1 MPSQTIGKSKV
12 KPFFHKKWKFR
23 LNMFGYIIYV
33 IATND
38 MKKSLHKEKFTGL
51 SDNDIKTTAAWHF
64 PVKDEGK
71 SFVFL
76 NLNTDINEIVHEST
90 HVMQSIVEW
99 IGAAYKEREFI
110 AYLMAHITQGIY
122 EFLESCKKSLDK
134 TTKI

>member
-1 MPSQTIGKSKV
+1 MPSQIIGKNKD
-12 KPFFHKKWKFR
+12 KTFFHKKWKFN
-23 LNMFGYIIYV
+23 LTMFGYIIYV
-33 IATND
+33 IATDN
-38 MKKSLHKEKFTGL
+38 MKKSLEKEKFTGL
-51 SDNDIKTTAAWHF
+51 TDEDIKSSAAWHF
-64 PVKDEGK
+64 PVRDQGK

-76 NLNTDINEIVHEST
+76 NLNSDINEIVHEST

-134 TTKI
+134 KDNV